1 MDFSKLIA
9 EGYTAIDILHSLF
22 KKEPKQWNKIKKL
35 VGYGYTAPTI
45 LRYLAGDKKGS
56 DEQYMTSEERTFES
70 DESRRQKTPKLIS
83 GVLGTIGGLGLLG
96 KAGQVAGGAQEALE
110 SENILKGKKDAASF
124 PTPEGFPS
132 AQSQEQAELFEKF
145 NKLPEQSET
154 RTVKDVVGLGTSSL
168 EKAYPQLSKFA
179 EKMFSSGKTANEI
192 YAMLRRSKLYNPLI
206 KKYEER
212 EKKSYL
218 DVLEEF
224 ESQQQRQSLGNKEA
238 LKQSMAELLKLIGG

>member
-1 MDFSKLIA
+1 MA
-9 EGYTAIDILHSLF
+9 H
-22 KKEPKQWNKIKKL
+22 
-35 VGYGYTAPTI
+35 
-45 LRYLAGDKKGS
+45 
-56 DEQYMTSEERTFES
+56 
-70 DESRRQKTPKLIS
+70 LIS
-83 GVLGTIGGLGLLG
+83 GVLSAINAGYPAHVILQEISKKYAKFAQPINKALAAGFTAQSILHRFVDRKGTTSQDEYFTEHEQTEKRRRQEDLLKKSALIGGVGALSSVASGALGLG
-96 KAGQVAGGAQEALE
+96 NSSQE
-110 SENILKGKKDAASF
+110 S
-124 PTPEGFPS
+124 GFPKP
-132 AQSQEQAELFEKF
+132 QSQGQAELFEKF